1 MSQLLGISKENR
13 PKTDGICVANHT
25 SPIDVVFMSC
35 DIPYAM
41 VTTGCLVMPAVG
53 CVVPVY
59 EWHVR
64 FTTVLLKA
72 RSD

>member
-59 EWHVR
+59 EWHVQ
-64 FTTVLLKA
+64 FTTCLFKA